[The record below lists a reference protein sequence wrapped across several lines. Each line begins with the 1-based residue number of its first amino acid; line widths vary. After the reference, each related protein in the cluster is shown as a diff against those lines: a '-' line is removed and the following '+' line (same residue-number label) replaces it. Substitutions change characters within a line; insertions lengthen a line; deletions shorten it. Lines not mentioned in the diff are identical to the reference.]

1 MQTIVINSQK
11 GGSAKTM
18 LAKHLS
24 VEAERVGD
32 GPVFLIDTDP
42 QGSLTAW
49 HTKRESEVPQR
60 VDLPFDGLDKGLG
73 LLREHGAAYCI
84 VDTAS
89 GRVDAAKELFK
100 LADFVIFPVQ
110 ASEDDLTA
118 APVTVQALK
127 EVGVPFVFVLTRVKA
142 NTLITAQAAAVLS
155 KHGQVAE
162 TFVGDRTAYKSPFPK
177 GQTITEAEPRGTAA
191 KKMSALW
198 ANVKSCLHENMRV
211 RRGVEL
217 NGKGTGAE
225 RGRADNRPT
234 GSKGSEGGD
243 IGGRAKAK
251 HAGAQDRPCA
261 VAGTLARQRR

>member
-1 MQTIVINSQK
+1 MKTIVINSQK

-24 VEAERVGD
+24 VEAERAGD
-32 GPVFLIDTDP
+32 GPVYLIDTDP

-49 HTKRESEVPQR
+49 HNKRESDSPQR
-60 VDLPFDGLDKGLG
+60 VELPFEGLDRGLG
-73 LLREHGAAYCI
+73 LLRQHGAAYCI

-89 GRVDAAKELFK
+89 GRVEVAKDLFK

-127 EVGVPFVFVLTRVKA
+127 AAQVPYLFVLTRVKA

-162 TFVGDRTAYKSPFPK
+162 TFVADRTGYKSPYPK
-177 GQTITEAEPRGTAA
+177 GQTITEATPKGAAA
-191 KKMSALW
+191 KEMSALW
-198 ANVKSCLHENMRV
+198 RDVKSCLHETMET
-211 RRGVEL
+211 RRG
-217 NGKGTGAE
+217 
-225 RGRADNRPT
+225 
-234 GSKGSEGGD
+234 
-243 IGGRAKAK
+243 
-251 HAGAQDRPCA
+251 
-261 VAGTLARQRR
+261 